1 MSRLPDTVDKC
12 GSCEQK
18 AIVCGCVCVTTC
30 FPVFVVF
37 FFSSFWARLSPVRD
51 TSAGFA
57 TSVSFRC
64 AVFISRHAEH
74 ACPFFAFPAGPRVV
88 PETELL
94 QRRARRRSSCLERS
108 SSLFERWF
116 CAYIFDI
123 VARCAFHFLIVGTFL
138 LPRGV
143 ACVSSCLS
151 SCIMINGRNVNKV
164 CVCLC
169 VRCSSTPWL
178 RQLYVFFSSFP
189 LMGHMVIHSPFFCL
203 LLPPSSFSR
212 HSPPPPFLLFVICR
226 VCAIFADQ
234 SVFTNAC
241 SLFGVCLSFFVF
253 FFFLGC
259 RTDTQWVTQGANYET
274 TKLLSCIE
282 PLWSLIHSLRG
293 AE

>member
-94 QRRARRRSSCLERS
+94 QRRARRRSSRLERS

-212 HSPPPPFLLFVICR
+212 HSPPPPFC
-226 VCAIFADQ
+226 
-234 SVFTNAC
+234 
-241 SLFGVCLSFFVF
+241 CLSFVVFVLSLQINLSSLMHARSLVFVF
-253 FFFLGC
+253 LSLSFFFSLDVGQILNGSP
-259 RTDTQWVTQGANYET
+259 REPIMKPQ
-274 TKLLSCIE
+274 SCC
-282 PLWSLIHSLRG
+282 HV
-293 AE
+293 